1 MKRSGTNRLTRA
13 LAVLLAW
20 LMAAPAWAPAQDQQ
34 AAVRSRLEALRAERA
49 RRAAGAPAAPEE
61 DHGGMESAGTNEE
74 GEELYT
80 LNLKDAPLD
89 LLLDNYS
96 RMTGRTMLKA
106 PGVNGT
112 FTFKAYVSNGRSELT
127 KAEMIQAMDSLLT
140 MNNLALVPLGTR
152 FYRVVQLANAPV
164 EGLLISREELDG
176 KDMESD
182 ALMRYLLTLKYLEME
197 DAVNIVQPMLHSF
210 GKVTR
215 QDRINSLLITETAAN
230 LKTILDILA
239 MVDQPT
245 ELNVET
251 RIYQIKH
258 AKASDIAARLNELAG
273 DSDKE
278 EVARVAT
285 PPVMNRRIPDMTRAR
300 RPMPVE
306 ERPAATD
313 AAGLAAEMAEKG
325 IIRGK
330 VKILTD
336 ERTNIIIVIS
346 NPLNFT
352 FFDQIVEVL
361 DVEVDAEVTVEVVNL
376 EFADAE
382 EMASLLNDFIGAA
395 KDENNVPSGA
405 GTGAAGSGDER
416 SRALRDVAE
425 ARARA
430 ADRVRAAGVDTSA
443 AKIGQLSSNTKIMA
457 DTRTNTI
464 LLMGTKSDIAAL
476 QEVIKKVD
484 IMLAQ
489 VLIEA
494 VILEVNLNNSTS
506 YGINWLQK
514 SMTAYTQKMAGNGV
528 SVRTPVASW
537 GGSFGNNTFGTTAG
551 DTVTK
556 AFTGGT
562 GLTYLFSFADLNLEA
577 VLNMV
582 ASSGE
587 GRVLATPVVLTTDN
601 TEASIMSGQQVPI
614 RTGDTTSS
622 GGTYYSDYEYKD
634 VGIQLKVK
642 PRINPSRYVT
652 LEITQAADTLGDPVD
667 VGNGNTMYSIN
678 KREMTASISVPSRST
693 IVLGGLVQTDYSA
706 SNSRVPILGSIPLI
720 GSLFRSED
728 KSRKRTEL
736 LVLITPYV
744 LMTPEEARAET
755 ERLHAASN
763 VSAEDWYRGWSDS
776 SLAPFSPKEQK
787 KRLAEKKAAGLR
799 EKRKEQ
805 WRAAELR
812 MDGEAAALEWSGPV
826 SGTDSTNLPVAVLDE
841 GADLP
846 FGDAEQGEAE
856 FAKNMERLMNAEVVE
871 GEDGERELGEASAAP
886 SMPTGG
892 EETAPFE
899 IDAAKAS
906 AEAASAPMP
915 EGGAG
920 TPEVRDPGR
929 RPALFGGRRRKAEP
943 SDPRPEMHAAPRD
956 DGAQGE

>member
-1 MKRSGTNRLTRA
+1 
-13 LAVLLAW
+13 
-20 LMAAPAWAPAQDQQ
+20 
-34 AAVRSRLEALRAERA
+34 
-49 RRAAGAPAAPEE
+49 
-61 DHGGMESAGTNEE
+61 
-74 GEELYT
+74 
-80 LNLKDAPLD
+80 
-89 LLLDNYS
+89 
-96 RMTGRTMLKA
+96 
-106 PGVNGT
+106 
-112 FTFKAYVSNGRSELT
+112 
-127 KAEMIQAMDSLLT
+127 
-140 MNNLALVPLGTR
+140 
-152 FYRVVQLANAPV
+152 
-164 EGLLISREELDG
+164 
-176 KDMESD
+176 
-182 ALMRYLLTLKYLEME
+182 
-197 DAVNIVQPMLHSF
+197 MLHSF

-273 DSDKE
+273 ESGNKE
-278 EVARVAT
+278 EVARVAQT
-285 PPVMNRRIPDMTRAR
+285 PPTIARRVPDMTRAR
-300 RPMPVE
+300 RPMPAE
-306 ERPAATD
+306 ERPATD

-352 FFDQIVEVL
+352 FFDQIVNVL

-395 KDENNVPSGA
+395 KDENNVPSASA
-405 GTGAAGSGDER
+405 GTGGSGDER

-506 YGINWLQK
+506 YGIDWLQK
-514 SMTAYTQKMAGNGV
+514 SMTAYTQKAAGNGM
-528 SVRTPVASW
+528 SVRTPVVSW

-551 DTVTK
+551 DNVSR
-556 AFTGGT
+556 AFAGGT
-562 GLTYLFSFADLNLEA
+562 GLTYLFSFADLNIDA
-577 VLNMV
+577 VLKMM

-693 IVLGGLVQTDYSA
+693 IVLGGLVQTDYTA

-728 KSRKRTEL
+728 KTRKRTEL

-744 LMTPEEARAET
+744 LMTPDEAREET

-787 KRLAEKKAAGLR
+787 KRAAEKKAALLR

-805 WRAAELR
+805 WRAAEAR
-812 MDGEAAALEWSGPV
+812 MDGEAAAAAAAVPANKVTVDEPQG
-826 SGTDSTNLPVAVLDE
+826 LPVAVLEE

-846 FGDAEQGEAE
+846 FGDEGQGKEE
-856 FAKNMERLMNAEVVE
+856 FARNMERLMNAEVVE
-871 GEDGERELGEASAAP
+871 GEDGETELGAASAAP
-886 SMPTGG
+886 SMPVPG

-899 IDAAKAS
+899 MDALKAS
-906 AEAASAPMP
+906 EEAASAPAPTAVEPAVEQEEEPRAPM
-915 EGGAG
+915 
-920 TPEVRDPGR
+920 R
-929 RPALFGGRRRKAEP
+929 RSALFGGRRKKLSAP
-943 SDPRPEMHAAPRD
+943 DPRPEMHAAPRD
-956 DGAQGE
+956 DGTEGE